1 LHWEAYTASQIIPR
15 GWEAGAPMKLTDTKI
30 AGLKLDRG
38 ETDKIFFDD
47 EISGFGVRLRDGGS
61 RKFVL
66 HYRIGGNQRR
76 YTIGAVGVLKLEEA
90 KQRARRALVDVGDGK
105 DPAAQKADAKED
117 AKQSFKTA
125 ADDYLEV
132 LQRRVDAGELRP
144 RSLVEIKRHL
154 LKHFKPLHKLVLGSI
169 SRATVATRLREIAK
183 QNGPGAADRTR
194 SNVSTF
200 FGWAIGEG
208 LCEVNPVDGTNR
220 QAEPAVRER
229 SLILDGERPNYD
241 ELIAVWKGAPDN
253 EHGKIVRLLILTLC
267 RRDEIGSLEWAEIDK
282 EARLIR
288 LPGSRT
294 KNGREHV
301 VPLSDPAIAILESI
315 DAREGRDL
323 VFGSGKGGYSGWSK
337 SKGELDKSV
346 KFKTPWT
353 LHDLRRTGRTGLGI
367 LGVAPHIAE
376 AVLNHLPP
384 KLVRTYDRNAYE
396 REKRQAL
403 DLWAAHLMRLV
414 SGQES
419 NVVPLRA

>member
-1 LHWEAYTASQIIPR
+1 
-15 GWEAGAPMKLTDTKI
+15 MKLTDTKL
-30 AGLKLDRG
+30 AGLRLERG

-47 EISGFGVRLRDGGS
+47 QIPGFGLRVREGGS

-66 HYRIGGNQRR
+66 HYRIGGKQRR
-76 YTIGAVGVLKLEEA
+76 YTIGTPSTALTVQA
-90 KQRARRALVDVGDGK
+90 ARQRANKALLDVADGK
-105 DPAAQKADAKED
+105 DPAAQKATAKADAKN
-117 AKQSFKTA
+117 SFKSV
-125 ADDYLEV
+125 ADDYIEFLK
-132 LQRRVDAGELRP
+132 RRMAEGDLKP
-144 RSLVEIKRHL
+144 RSYVEIERHL
-154 LKHFKPLHKLVLGSI
+154 LKHFKPLHQLVIGSI
-169 SRATVATRLREIAK
+169 TRTTVAARLREIAK
-183 QNGPGAADRTR
+183 KNGTGAADRTR

-208 LCEVNPVDGTNR
+208 ICETNPVDGTNKHS
-220 QAEPAVRER
+220 EYVERER
-229 SLILDGERPNYD
+229 ALIVDGEKPNYD

-253 EHGKIVRLLILTLC
+253 EYGKIVRLLILTLC
-267 RRDEIGSLEWAEIDK
+267 RRDEIGSLEWSEIDK
-282 EARLIR
+282 DARLIR
-288 LPGSRT
+288 LPGART

-301 VPLSDPAIAILESI
+301 VPLSDPAMAILDSV

-337 SKGELDKSV
+337 SKKEMDDKTPL
-346 KFKTPWT
+346 KKPWT

-367 LGVAPHIAE
+367 LGVAPHVAE

-414 SGQES
+414 SGEKS
-419 NVVPLRA
+419 NVVPINSAIASGAR

>member
-1 LHWEAYTASQIIPR
+1 
-15 GWEAGAPMKLTDTKI
+15 MKLTDTKL
-30 AGLKLDRG
+30 AGMKLERG

-47 EISGFGVRLRDGGS
+47 QIPGFGVRVREGGS

-66 HYRIGGNQRR
+66 HYRIGGKQRR
-76 YTIGAVGVLKLEEA
+76 YTIGAPSTALTVQVA
-90 KQRARRALVDVGDGK
+90 RQRANKALLDVADGK
-105 DPAAQKADAKED
+105 DPAAQKAAARAEAKN
-117 AKQSFKTA
+117 SFKSV
-125 ADDYLEV
+125 ADDYIEFLK
-132 LQRRVDAGELRP
+132 RRMAAGDLRP
-144 RSLVEIKRHL
+144 RSYVEIERHL
-154 LKHFKPLHKLVLGSI
+154 LKHFKPLHPLVIGSI
-169 SRATVATRLREIAK
+169 TRTTVAARLREIAK
-183 QNGPGAADRTR
+183 KNGTGAADRTR

-200 FGWAIGEG
+200 FAWAIGEG
-208 LCEVNPVDGTNR
+208 ICESNPVDGTNR
-220 QAEPAVRER
+220 HSEYVERER
-229 SLILDGERPNYD
+229 SLIVDGEKPNYD
-241 ELIAVWKGAPDN
+241 ELVAVWKGAPDN

-267 RRDEIGSLEWAEIDK
+267 RRDEIGSLEGSEIDR

-288 LPGSRT
+288 LPGART

-301 VPLSDPAIAILESI
+301 VPLSDAAMAIL
-315 DAREGRDL
+315 DTVDPRDGRDL

-337 SKGELDKSV
+337 SKKEMDDKTPL
-346 KFKTPWT
+346 KKPWT

-414 SGQES
+414 SGEQS
-419 NVVPLRA
+419 NIVPLRA

>member
-1 LHWEAYTASQIIPR
+1 MNITET
-15 GWEAGAPMKLTDTKI
+15 KLP
-30 AGLKLDRG
+30 GLKLKAG
-38 ETDKIFFDD
+38 EADKIFFDD
-47 EISGFGVRLRDGGS
+47 EVPGFGVRLREGGS

-66 HYRIGGNQRR
+66 HYRIGGGQRR
-76 YTIGAVGVLKLEEA
+76 LTIGTVGVMKLEEA
-90 KQRARRALVDVGDGK
+90 RKRARKALVDVDDGK
-105 DPAAQKADAKED
+105 DPAAQKAEAKAD
-117 AKQSFKTA
+117 AKQSFKSA
-125 ADDYLEV
+125 VDDYLEV
-132 LQRRVDAGELRP
+132 LKRRVGAGELRP
-144 RSLVEIKRHL
+144 RSLVEIDRHL
-154 LKHFKPLHKLVLGSI
+154 LKHFKPLHRLVLSSI
-169 SRATVATRLREIAK
+169 TRATVATRLREIAK
-183 QNGPGAADRTR
+183 HNGPGAADRTR

-208 LCEVNPVDGTNR
+208 LCEVNPVAGTNR
-220 QAEPAVRER
+220 QSENVERER
-229 SLILDGERPNYD
+229 SLILDGEKPNYD
-241 ELIAVWKGAPDN
+241 ELVTVWKGAPDN

-267 RRDEIGSLEWAEIDK
+267 RRDEIGSLEWSEIDR

-288 LPGSRT
+288 LPGART
-294 KNGREHV
+294 KNGREHI
-301 VPLSDPAIAILESI
+301 VPLSDPAMAILDTI
-315 DAREGRDL
+315 DAREGREL

-337 SKGELDKSV
+337 AKKQFDEAVPIK
-346 KFKTPWT
+346 KPWT

-414 SGQES
+414 SGEQS

>member
-1 LHWEAYTASQIIPR
+1 MNITET
-15 GWEAGAPMKLTDTKI
+15 KLP
-30 AGLKLDRG
+30 GLKLKPG

-47 EISGFGVRLRDGGS
+47 QVPGFGLRVREGGS

-66 HYRIGGNQRR
+66 HYRIGGKQRR
-76 YTIGAVGVLKLEEA
+76 YTIGAPSTALTLQVA
-90 KQRARRALVDVGDGK
+90 RQRASKALLDVADGK
-105 DPAAQKADAKED
+105 DPAAQKAEAKAD

-125 ADDYLEV
+125 IDDYLEV
-132 LQRRVDAGELRP
+132 LQRRVGAGELRP

-154 LKHFKPLHKLVLGSI
+154 LTHFKPLHRLVLSSI
-169 SRATVATRLREIAK
+169 TRATIAARLREIAK
-183 QNGPGAADRTR
+183 KNGTGAADRTR

-208 LCEVNPVDGTNR
+208 LCEINPVDGTNR
-220 QAEPAVRER
+220 QAEPVERER
-229 SLILDGERPNYD
+229 SLILDGEKPNYD
-241 ELIAVWKGAPDN
+241 EIVAVWKGAPDN
-253 EHGKIVRLLILTLC
+253 EYGKIIRLLILTLC
-267 RRDEIGSLEWAEIDK
+267 RRDEIGSLGWSEFDK

-288 LPGSRT
+288 LPAPRV
-294 KNGREHV
+294 KNGRPHV
-301 VPLSDPAIAILESI
+301 VPLSEPAMAILDTI
-315 DAREGRDL
+315 NVREGRDL

-337 SKGELDKSV
+337 SKAEMDEVV
-346 KFKTPWT
+346 KLKKPYV

-396 REKRQAL
+396 KEKREAL

-414 SGQES
+414 NGEQS
-419 NVVPLRA
+419 NLLQFRAQS

>member
-1 LHWEAYTASQIIPR
+1 MNITET
-15 GWEAGAPMKLTDTKI
+15 KLPS
-30 AGLKLDRG
+30 LKLKPG

-47 EISGFGVRLRDGGS
+47 EVPGFGVRIREGGS

-66 HYRIGGNQRR
+66 HYRIGGSQRR
-76 YTIGAVGVLKLEEA
+76 YTVGAVGVMKLEEA
-90 KQRARRALVDVGDGK
+90 RKRARKALVDVDDGK
-105 DPAAQKADAKED
+105 DPAAQKAEAKAD

-125 ADDYLEV
+125 ADDYLDV
-132 LQRRVDAGELRP
+132 LQRRVEAGELRP

-154 LKHFKPLHKLVLGSI
+154 LKHFKPLHRLVLSSI
-169 SRATVATRLREIAK
+169 NRATIASRLREIAK

-220 QAEPAVRER
+220 QAEPVERER
-229 SLILDGERPNYD
+229 SLILDGEKPNYD
-241 ELIAVWKGAPDN
+241 EIVTVWKGVPDN
-253 EHGKIVRLLILTLC
+253 EYGKIVRLLILTLC
-267 RRDEIGSLEWAEIDK
+267 RRDEIGSLGRSEIDK
-282 EARLIR
+282 EGRLIR

-301 VPLSDPAIAILESI
+301 VPLSDAAMAILNTI
-315 DAREGRDL
+315 DVREGREF

-337 SKGELDKSV
+337 SKGEMDKAV
-346 KFKTPWT
+346 KLKKPWT

-396 REKRQAL
+396 REKRAAL
-403 DLWAAHLMRLV
+403 DLWADHLRRLV
-414 SGQES
+414 NGEAS